1 MCNPKPGSRCVT
13 DTQKPYDTSLEKF
26 QDLAAKLLD
35 ADGDEITDNYT
46 DVEYDAAMEK
56 LQDLA
61 DDLNTKK
68 IFFAAALVKSEG
80 GLDDDPKK
88 ALLAERKVTQY
99 LNSKESVLSADA
111 DKFLN
116 DNYKMGNRQVV
127 ETALYLN
134 RFQAEADADRKEKG
148 KYGNQLRTARHMLQ
162 FGVDSVH
169 ARLQRD
175 LDANRDAT
183 LATDKKGMN
192 PETVMNSHKQDSI
205 ALSRAAELAR
215 ADALGVLNRDI
226 KKNSFEQDWQE
237 TNMRKEVFKKRYDGA
252 YDVIVT
258 QKIKAPNKETA
269 IRRNLESFDL
279 APNGMTKQNLNVTYE
294 QSETEPDVYEVKTKY
309 FWGRGETLPEVLSF
323 QGKLWK
329 GTPEARKKKR

>member
-1 MCNPKPGSRCVT
+1 MCNPKPGSRCVN
-13 DTQKPYDTSLEKF
+13 DSQKPYNATLEKF
-26 QDLAAKLLD
+26 QDLSAKLID

-56 LQDLA
+56 LHDLA

-68 IFFAAALVKSEG
+68 IFFAAALVKAEG

-88 ALLAERKVTQY
+88 VLAAERKVTQY

-111 DKFLN
+111 EKLLN
-116 DNYKMGNRQVV
+116 NDYKLGNRQVV

-134 RFQAEADADRKEKG
+134 QFQAEADADRKEKG
-148 KYGNQLRTARHMLQ
+148 KYGTQLRTARHMIQ
-162 FGVDSVH
+162 FGVDSVY
-169 ARLQRD
+169 ARLQRE
-175 LDANRDAT
+175 LDANLDAT
-183 LATDKKGMN
+183 LANDKKGMN
-192 PETVMNSHKQDSI
+192 PETVLNSHKQDSI

-226 KKNSFEQDWQE
+226 KKNSFEQDWQG

-258 QKIKAPNKETA
+258 QKITAPNKETA

-279 APNGMTKQNLNVTYE
+279 APNGMSKEKLRVTYE
-294 QSETEPDVYEVKTKY
+294 QSATDPNVYEVKTKY
-309 FWGRGETLPEVLSF
+309 FWGRGETLPEVTAF
-323 QGKLWK
+323 QSKLWK
-329 GTPEARKKKR
+329 GTPDFRKKKR

>member
-13 DTQKPYDTSLEKF
+13 DTQKPYDATLEKF
-26 QDLAAKLLD
+26 QDLTAKLLD

-88 ALLAERKVTQY
+88 ALAAERKVTQY
-99 LNSKESVLSADA
+99 FNSKESILSADA

-116 DNYKMGNRQVV
+116 DNYKLGNRQVV
-127 ETALYLN
+127 ETAMYLN

-169 ARLQRD
+169 ARLQRE

-183 LATDKKGMN
+183 LASNKKGMN
-192 PETVMNSHKQDSI
+192 PETVRNTHKQDSI

-252 YDVIVT
+252 YDVVVT

-279 APNGMTKQNLNVTYE
+279 ASNGMTKQNLKVTYE

-309 FWGRGETLPEVLSF
+309 FWGRGETLPEVTAF

-329 GTPEARKKKR
+329 GTPDFRKKKR

>member
-13 DTQKPYDTSLEKF
+13 DTEKPYNTSLDKF
-26 QDLAAKLLD
+26 QDLASKLID

-56 LQDLA
+56 LQEVA

-80 GLDDDPKK
+80 GLDEDPKK
-88 ALLAERKVTQY
+88 ALAAERKVTQY

-116 DNYKMGNRQVV
+116 DNYKLGNRQVV
-127 ETALYLN
+127 ETAIYLN
-134 RFQAEADADRKEKG
+134 KFQAEADEDRKSKG
-148 KYGNQLRTARHMLQ
+148 KNGTQLRTARHMVQ

-169 ARLQRD
+169 ARLQRE

-183 LATDKKGMN
+183 LASGKKGMN
-192 PETVMNSHKQDSI
+192 PETVMNSHEQDSI

-226 KKNSFEQDWQE
+226 KKNSFEQNWQQ

-279 APNGMTKQNLNVTYE
+279 ASNGMSKEKLKVTYE
-294 QSETEPDVYEVKTKY
+294 QSATEPDVYEVKTKY
-309 FWGRGETLPEVLSF
+309 FYGRGETLPEVTAF
-323 QGKLWK
+323 QSQLWK
-329 GTPEARKKKR
+329 GTPEFRKKKR